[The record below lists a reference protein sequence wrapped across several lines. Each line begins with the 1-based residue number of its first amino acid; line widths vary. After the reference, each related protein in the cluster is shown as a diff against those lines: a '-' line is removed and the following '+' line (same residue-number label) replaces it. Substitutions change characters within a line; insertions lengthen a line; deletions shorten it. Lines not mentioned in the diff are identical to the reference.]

1 MFSFVNAI
9 LNFQFNKKIFKNLPR
24 ITNVVTDGKLK
35 INILIFLS
43 MFPSIKFNWNF
54 QFNTK
59 FSETHQLSQITF
71 PFVDDFVY
79 KEQ

>member
-1 MFSFVNAI
+1 MPSNTDIFIVKKLKINILIGTLMFSFVNAI

-43 MFPSIKFNWNF
+43 MFPSIKFN
-54 QFNTK
+54 
-59 FSETHQLSQITF
+59 
-71 PFVDDFVY
+71 
-79 KEQ
+79 